1 MTAEP
6 AITSTAEAAPVLDR
20 HRFPEDRL
28 ADFMAREIAGFSRP
42 LSVSQFRGGMSNPT
56 FLLEDGNGR
65 RSVLRKKPPGAL
77 LPSAHAVDREYRV
90 ISALAGTDVP
100 VARAWALCEDESV
113 IGRAFYIMEHV
124 EGRVARNLAL
134 PGAAP
139 AERRAVYDAMNAA
152 LAALH
157 RVDFRAAGLAGY
169 GREGGYMARQ
179 LRRWAGQYEM
189 SKTDEIPE
197 MDRLMAWLGDA
208 MPADDETAIVHGDYR
223 LENTILHPTE
233 PRVLAVVD
241 WELGTLGNP
250 LSDLAYNCLP
260 YHTGDD
266 ARGFLG
272 GMDHAATGIPSEED
286 YVGAYCAR
294 TGRSGVPDWPFYLAF
309 SLFRLAAIS
318 QGVYKRGLDG
328 NASSPDAVQRGA
340 KAQRLARTGWAIAQ
354 RAGSGAGR
362 TRL

>member
-1 MTAEP
+1 MTAQASAETTAEP
-6 AITSTAEAAPVLDR
+6 AVTTTAVAAPVLDQ

-28 ADFMAREIAGFSRP
+28 ADFMQREVPGFAPP

-65 RSVLRKKPPGAL
+65 RYVLRKKPPGKL

-90 ISALAGTDVP
+90 ISALADTDVP
-100 VARAWALCEDESV
+100 VARTWALCEDEEV

-124 EGRVARNLAL
+124 EGRVARNLTL
-134 PGAAP
+134 PDLPP
-139 AERRAVYDAMNAA
+139 AERAATYDAMNTA

-157 RVDFRAAGLAGY
+157 KVDFRAVGLEGY

-179 LRRWAGQYEM
+179 VRRWGGQYEM
-189 SKTDEIPE
+189 SKTDEVPE
-197 MDRLMAWLGDA
+197 MDNLAAWLGEN
-208 MPADDETAIVHGDYR
+208 MPDDDETTVVHGDYR
-223 LENTILHPTE
+223 LENMILHPRE

-260 YHTGDD
+260 YHAGDD
-266 ARGFLG
+266 LRGFLG
-272 GMDHAATGIPSEED
+272 DMDHAATGIPSEED
-286 YVGAYCAR
+286 YVAAYCAR
-294 TGRSGVPDWPFYLAF
+294 TGRGGIPDWTFYLAF

-340 KAQRLARTGWAIAQ
+340 KARQLAETGWAIAQ
-354 RAGSGAGR
+354 RG
-362 TRL
+362 

>member
-1 MTAEP
+1 MTAQASAETTAEP
-6 AITSTAEAAPVLDR
+6 PVTTTAVAAPVLDQ

-28 ADFMAREIAGFSRP
+28 SDFMRREVPGFAPP

-65 RSVLRKKPPGAL
+65 RYVLRKKPPGKL

-90 ISALAGTDVP
+90 ISALADTDVP
-100 VARAWALCEDESV
+100 VARTWALCEDEAV

-124 EGRVARNLAL
+124 EGRVARNLTL
-134 PGAAP
+134 PDLPP
-139 AERRAVYDAMNAA
+139 AERAATYDAMNAA
-152 LAALH
+152 LSALH
-157 RVDFRAAGLAGY
+157 KVDFRAVGLEDY

-179 LRRWAGQYEM
+179 VRRWAGQYEM
-189 SKTDEIPE
+189 SKTDEVPE
-197 MDRLMAWLGDA
+197 MDNLAAWLGEN
-208 MPADDETAIVHGDYR
+208 MPADDETTIVHGDYR
-223 LENTILHPTE
+223 LENMILHPGE

-260 YHTGDD
+260 YHAGDD
-266 ARGFLG
+266 LRGFLG
-272 GMDHAATGIPSEED
+272 DMDYDATGIPSEED
-286 YVGAYCAR
+286 YVAAYCER
-294 TGRSGVPDWPFYLAF
+294 TGRGGIPDWPFYLAF

-340 KAQRLARTGWAIAQ
+340 KARQLAETGWAIAQ
-354 RAGSGAGR
+354 RG
-362 TRL
+362 

>member
-1 MTAEP
+1 MTVQASAGTAAEP
-6 AITSTAEAAPVLDR
+6 AVTTTAAAAPVLDR

-28 ADFMAREIAGFSRP
+28 AGFMQREVSGFAPP

-56 FLLEDGNGR
+56 FLLEDGGGR
-65 RSVLRKKPPGAL
+65 RYVMRKKPPGKL
-77 LPSAHAVDREYRV
+77 LPSAHAVDREFRA
-90 ISALAGTDVP
+90 ISALAETDVP
-100 VARAWALCEDESV
+100 VARAFALCEDEAV

-124 EGRVARNLAL
+124 EGRVARNLTL
-134 PGAAP
+134 PAMAP
-139 AERRAVYDAMNAA
+139 AERAATYDAMNAA

-157 RVDFRAAGLAGY
+157 NVDFRAVGLEGY

-179 LRRWAGQYEM
+179 VRRWSGQYEM
-189 SKTDEIPE
+189 SRTDDIPE
-197 MDRLMAWLGDA
+197 MDNLAAWLGEN
-208 MPADDETAIVHGDYR
+208 MPADDETTVVHGDYR
-223 LENTILHPTE
+223 LENMILHPSE

-260 YHTGDD
+260 YHSGDD
-266 ARGFLG
+266 VRGFLG
-272 GMDHAATGIPSEED
+272 GMDHAATGIPSEEA

-294 TGRSGVPDWPFYLAF
+294 TGRGGIPDWSFYLAF

-328 NASSPDAVQRGA
+328 NASSPDAVERGA
-340 KAQRLARTGWAIAQ
+340 KARQLAEAGWAIAQ
-354 RAGSGAGR
+354 RG
-362 TRL
+362 